1 MDCVGRALSWWSACA
16 GYIPHPTYLTPDLGL
31 SPSAYT
37 CQSPE
42 SGFLRLMMRSTRKLR
57 PSLVRRIVWVCQGAK
72 TIGQCLVRNLTRRSA
87 HRQRDREGLT
97 VTYTHARF
105 VYKIR
110 QVYTIQRFYTV
121 SRVFLSH
128 GK

>member
-1 MDCVGRALSWWSACA
+1 MDCVVRALSWWSACA

-57 PSLVRRIVWVCQGAK
+57 PSLVRRIVW
-72 TIGQCLVRNLTRRSA
+72 
-87 HRQRDREGLT
+87 GL
-97 VTYTHARF
+97 
-105 VYKIR
+105 
-110 QVYTIQRFYTV
+110 
-121 SRVFLSH
+121 S
-128 GK
+128 GG